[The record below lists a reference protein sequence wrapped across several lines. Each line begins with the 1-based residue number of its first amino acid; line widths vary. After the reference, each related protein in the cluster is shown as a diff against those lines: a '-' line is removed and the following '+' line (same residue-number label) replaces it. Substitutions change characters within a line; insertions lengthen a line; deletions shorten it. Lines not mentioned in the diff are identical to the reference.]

1 MNSIIPIV
9 LCFDKNMITPCK
21 VCLYSLFF
29 NAQESTTYDVYII
42 SKQNELNDED
52 REGFN
57 VLIDKYPNNRIS
69 FIEIKNFFEK
79 GFEIRNITQTCYYRL
94 IIPSIKNRIND
105 LHNSNYTKVIY
116 LDVDTII
123 QCDLVDLYNTVL
135 KDNEWIAGVCE
146 TPLYNNSDVSYLKNI
161 GCNPNTYINSGIL
174 LMELDK
180 LHKNNFTEMSLTHQD
195 RKYICQDQ
203 DIINIICNGHIKL
216 LPLKYNYTTILYR
229 LSNYNPEFTKL
240 KEDEIKDSEKC
251 IIHYTGEKPWNDL
264 CLRDYIWWYYFMKSP
279 FRNHKSYLKHNL
291 KIREKLISS
300 NSIKQQ
306 IKLIFKRLLQ
316 KIKL

>member
-1 MNSIIPIV
+1 MIPIV
-9 LCFDKNMITPCK
+9 LCFDKNMIIPCK

-29 NAQESTTYDVYII
+29 NTHKNTSYDVYII

-52 REGFN
+52 KTSFN

-69 FIEIKNFFEK
+69 FIEIKDFFEK

-94 IIPSIKNRIND
+94 IIPSIKDKINN
-105 LHNSNYTKVIY
+105 LYNSHYTRVIY

-123 QCDLVDLYNTVL
+123 ECDLTDLYKTKL
-135 KDNEWIAGVCE
+135 EDNEWIAGVCE

-180 LHKNNFTEMSLTHQD
+180 LHSNNFTGLSLTHKD
-195 RKYICQDQ
+195 KKYICQDQ

-229 LSNYNPEFTKL
+229 LSNNNSKFSKL
-240 KEDEIKDSEKC
+240 KEDEIKDSERC
-251 IIHYTGEKPWNDL
+251 IIHYTGEKPWKDI
-264 CLRDYIWWYYFMKSP
+264 CLRDYIWWYYYYKSP
-279 FRNHKSYLKHNL
+279 FFYNDFYFKYNKIIKKQIIRNTSSINL
-291 KIREKLISS
+291 
-300 NSIKQQ
+300 IKC
-306 IKLIFKRLLQ
+306 IIKRLL
-316 KIKL
+316 